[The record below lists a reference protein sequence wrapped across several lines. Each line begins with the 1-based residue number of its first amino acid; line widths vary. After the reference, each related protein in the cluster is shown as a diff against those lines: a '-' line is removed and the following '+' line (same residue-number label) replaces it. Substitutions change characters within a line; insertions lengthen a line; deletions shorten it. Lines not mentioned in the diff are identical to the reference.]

1 MRKLGRGGMAD
12 VYAARQLSLERDVAL
27 KVLRSDFAR
36 DEDYVHRFRRE
47 AKSAAKLSHPNIVHV
62 HDVGNVESL
71 HYIAQELID
80 GENLREHLDRHG
92 AVSLE
97 DAIQI
102 LTGVASAL
110 EAASDA
116 GITHRDIKPENI
128 MRTSRGTIKVADFGL
143 ARLGA
148 DVAATRAD
156 LTQAGLTLGT
166 PRYMSPEQVQGKPVD
181 VRSDLYSLGVSM
193 YHLLTGR
200 PPFEAD
206 DPLALAVMHLH
217 ETPQP
222 LDRTRNQSDAEGNP
236 DLPEWLIAVIS
247 RLMNKLPQ
255 DRYQSATELLD
266 AIQNEAPTSSI
277 GGFGVG
283 TAAATTRLQ
292 RAADEARRHRRRRWL
307 RIAGII
313 LLPLA
318 CTASAAAVAFQRK
331 PAKVSEILRPET
343 VPQADTVQEQYFN
356 AVIRNDEAGWNSVS
370 NYFPLSANATNASY
384 SAKARLQLAN
394 FYLSDNRLQEADAI
408 LDDVFGDPSID
419 RIYQVAALSRRVF
432 VLEQIGRSKRAADA
446 KQQLHSMYTDLTE
459 DNPKAARLLE
469 RWLTKSELAQLG
481 LEDT

>member
-62 HDVGNVESL
+62 HDVGNVEST

-97 DAIQI
+97 DAIEI

-128 MRTSRGTIKVADFGL
+128 MRTSRGAIKVADFGL
-143 ARLGA
+143 ARMSA

-181 VRSDLYSLGVSM
+181 TRSDLYSLGVSM
-193 YHLLTGR
+193 YHLLSGR

-222 LDRTRNQSDAEGNP
+222 LDRARCQSDTGGDP
-236 DLPEWLIAVIS
+236 DLSEWLIAVVS

-255 DRYQSATELLD
+255 DRYQSPTELLD
-266 AIQNEAPTSSI
+266 AVRSEGAASSLGSI
-277 GGFGVG
+277 GIG

-292 RAADEARRHRRRRWL
+292 RATDEARRTRRRHWI
-307 RIAGII
+307 RIASVVA
-313 LLPLA
+313 LPLVS
-318 CTASAAAVAFQRK
+318 TALAAAIAFQAK
-331 PAKVSEILRPET
+331 PKTVSTILRTET

-370 NYFPLSANATNASY
+370 TYFPMTANATNASY
-384 SAKARLQLAN
+384 SAKARLQLAS
-394 FYLSDNRLQEADAI
+394 FFRGDNRLEEADAI
-408 LDDVFGDPSID
+408 LVDLLGDPSID
-419 RIYQVAALSRRVF
+419 RIYQVVALSRRVF
-432 VLEQIGRSKRAADA
+432 VLEQIGRSKAAADA
-446 KQQLHSMYTDLTE
+446 RQQLQSMYTDLSAE
-459 DNPKAARLLE
+459 NPRAAQVLE

-481 LEDT
+481 LEDS